1 MDSDAQSTSYKSN
14 IAIDRN
20 AENPSVARVL
30 KLLQPIA
37 TKRQEHFVC
46 ITLNAKHMVIGTHTV
61 FIGSA
66 TASLVHPREVL
77 ARAIDDRAAAIIVG
91 HNHPSGDPMPSN
103 DDVSATRQ
111 LAAAAETMGIP
122 LLDHVI
128 VAGERY
134 CSFKEQRLLV
144 KPALVNE
151 DIKKDIAKRFNEL
164 YTPLVHL
171 IEALDVIEPGG
182 TLAEDIRVR
191 EEDDNT
197 VRLEFVARPTIL
209 TINDGVRKMVL
220 RVVEL

>member
-1 MDSDAQSTSYKSN
+1 MKNLLLPT
-14 IAIDRN
+14 I
-20 AENPSVARVL
+20 VAR
-30 KLLQPIA
+30 LQSIA
-37 TKRQEHFVC
+37 TERQEHFVC
-46 ITLNAKHMVIGTHTV
+46 ITLNTKHKVIDTHTV

-77 ARAIDDRAAAIIVG
+77 ARAIDDRAEAIIVA
-91 HNHPSGDPMPSN
+91 HNHPSGDPRPS
-103 DDVSATRQ
+103 DDDISVTRQ

-134 CSFKEQRLLV
+134 CSFKQQGLLV
-144 KPALVNE
+144 KPSLVNE
-151 DIKKDIAKRFNEL
+151 DIRTNIAERFNAL
-164 YTPLVHL
+164 YAPLVHL
-171 IEALDVIEPGG
+171 IEALDVVEPGG

-191 EEDDNT
+191 GEDGST

-209 TINDGVRKMVL
+209 TINDGARKMVL

>member
-1 MDSDAQSTSYKSN
+1 MASDAQSTSYKSN
-14 IAIDRN
+14 TAHKGNI
-20 AENPSVARVL
+20 NPRVTEVL
-30 KLLQPIA
+30 KLLRPIA
-37 TKRQEHFVC
+37 VKRQEHFVC
-46 ITLNAKHMVIGTHTV
+46 ITLNAKHKVIDTHTV

-77 ARAIDDRAAAIIVG
+77 ARAIDDRAAAIIVA
-91 HNHPSGDPMPSN
+91 HNHPSGDPRPS
-103 DDVSATRQ
+103 DDDISVTRQ

-128 VAGERY
+128 VAGRRY
-134 CSFKEQRLLV
+134 ISLKEHGLLV
-144 KPALVNE
+144 EPSVVSE

-164 YTPLVHL
+164 YAPLVQL
-171 IEALDVIEPGG
+171 IEALDVVEPGG

-191 EEDDNT
+191 GEDGNM